1 MEESTSR
8 EKVLK
13 NIRNALISKTTAS
26 YPDIDF
32 ESSVYTELTD
42 SLDIVFAEEFS
53 KVEGQFVYCEN
64 EEDLISNL
72 SILFTQRN
80 WFNTFCLE
88 AKIQKWLKQAEISFS
103 SLEVELLD
111 MNVSVTFCEYLVARL
126 GSIMVS
132 SRHISGRKLNIY
144 PPVHIVIAYSS
155 QLVPDIKQALAG
167 IKTRYNDQFPS
178 LVSLITGPSRT
189 ADIEK
194 TLVMGA
200 HGPKELFVFL
210 IDDNPIEGN

>member
-13 NIRNALISKTTAS
+13 KIRNALISKSSSPFT
-26 YPDIDF
+26 DIDF
-32 ESSVYTELTD
+32 ESSVYNEFTD

-53 KVEGQFVYCEN
+53 KVQGQFVYCEN
-64 EEDLISNL
+64 EDDLISNL
-72 SILFTQRN
+72 SILFSQKN
-80 WFNTFCLE
+80 WFNIFCLE
-88 AKIQKWLKQAEISFS
+88 EKIQGFLNEAKISYS
-103 SLEVELLD
+103 SLEEELLD
-111 MNVSVTFCEYLVARL
+111 MNVSVTFCEFLVARL

-132 SRHISGRKLNIY
+132 SRQISGRRLNIY
-144 PPVHIVIAYSS
+144 PPVHIVIAYTS
-155 QLVPDIKQALAG
+155 QLVPDIKHALAA
-167 IKTRYNDQFPS
+167 IKMKYSERFPS

-210 IDDNPIEGN
+210 IDDIVVEEN